1 MKTIIKWS
9 SGILIG
15 IVIVAAAVYMALAVY
30 YHDRFVFGT
39 WAQGHYIT
47 GLSVSKAA
55 ELLNSEYEPCDIT
68 VTDLEG
74 QEYIVRASDVNIK
87 ADYTKSLQ
95 AAFDN
100 QNVISWIYH
109 LVNGK
114 ELTMAADIT
123 YDKEK
128 LRNIVSSWSMFDLKE
143 EDRTI
148 EIVNIVDE
156 GYQLIDTTGDV
167 PVYDEILKQ
176 VEIALRSGSSNLDL
190 GLLDSCYKELE
201 LTDEMK
207 SVRKTFEKISKI
219 QDIGIV
225 YKFGDDEIELSGS
238 FMSSAI
244 VTEDMAPDLKSQKP
258 KKNQPGSG
266 NFIVGGKETSFPKEY
281 YIENGFAVDNA
292 GNIIVSESALYEGV
306 QELCGQYSTV
316 GGSRSFYTSRGKTI
330 TIDGG
335 TYGNK
340 IDSNNEF
347 EYLISSIIKGIKETH
362 EPTYEQVAA
371 SKGSDDIGNTYVE
384 ISIEDQHLYYYKD
397 GILML
402 SCDIVTGNVA
412 RGRDT
417 PTGVFYVY
425 GKARNRY
432 LRGRGYVSFVKFWM
446 PVYKGVGMHDASWR
460 NEFGGD
466 IYQNEGSH
474 GCINLPTDKAEE
486 LYGYVEIGTPVVI
499 Y

>member
-47 GLSVSKAA
+47 GLSVGKAA
-55 ELLNSEYEPCDIT
+55 ELLNSEYEPTDIT
-68 VTDLEG
+68 VIDIEG
-74 QEYIVRASDVNIK
+74 QEYIVRASDIDIK

-114 ELTMAADIT
+114 ELVVAADIT

-148 EIVNIVDE
+148 EIVYIVDE
-156 GYQLIDTTGDV
+156 GYQLIDTTFDV

-176 VEIALRSGSSNLDL
+176 VDIAVRSSYKELSLNSFDT
-190 GLLDSCYKELE
+190 CYKDLE
-201 LTDEMK
+201 LTDKMK
-207 SVRKTFEKISKI
+207 SVKKTYEKISKV

-225 YKFGDDEIELSGS
+225 YKFGDDEIELDGS

-244 VTEDMAPDLKSQKP
+244 VTEDMAPDLKGQKP

-266 NFIVGGKETSFPKEY
+266 SFIVGGAEVSFPRDY
-281 YIENGFAVDNA
+281 HIENGFAVDNA

-306 QELCGQYSTV
+306 QELCGQYNTV
-316 GGSRSFYTSRGKTI
+316 GGVRSFATSRGKTI

-340 IDSNNEF
+340 IDSGTEF
-347 EYLISSIIKGIKETH
+347 KYLIGSIINGIRETH
-362 EPTYEQVAA
+362 EPTYEQLAA
-371 SKGSDDIGNTYVE
+371 SQGSDDLGNTYVE
-384 ISIEDQHLYYYKD
+384 ISIQDQHLYYYKD

-425 GKARNRY
+425 GKAKNRY
-432 LRGRGYVSFVKFWM
+432 LRGRGYVSFVKYWM

-460 NEFGGD
+460 DEFGGD

>member
-1 MKTIIKWS
+1 
-9 SGILIG
+9 
-15 IVIVAAAVYMALAVY
+15 
-30 YHDRFVFGT
+30 
-39 WAQGHYIT
+39 
-47 GLSVSKAA
+47 
-55 ELLNSEYEPCDIT
+55 
-68 VTDLEG
+68 
-74 QEYIVRASDVNIK
+74 
-87 ADYTKSLQ
+87 
-95 AAFDN
+95 
-100 QNVISWIYH
+100 
-109 LVNGK
+109 
-114 ELTMAADIT
+114 
-123 YDKEK
+123 
-128 LRNIVSSWSMFDLKE
+128 
-143 EDRTI
+143 
-148 EIVNIVDE
+148 
-156 GYQLIDTTGDV
+156 
-167 PVYDEILKQ
+167 
-176 VEIALRSGSSNLDL
+176 
-190 GLLDSCYKELE
+190 
-201 LTDEMK
+201 
-207 SVRKTFEKISKI
+207 
-219 QDIGIV
+219 
-225 YKFGDDEIELSGS
+225 
-238 FMSSAI
+238 MSSAI

-316 GGSRSFYTSRGKTI
+316 GGSRSFYTSSGKTI

-460 NEFGGD
+460 DEFGGD